1 MNKPKQKFYRVDE
14 YQPGPL
20 GVKTYFEPTRES
32 AFRHVEGMKVE
43 EDIFSNGGPGRSG
56 KITTIQPF
64 MSHTCDLH
72 GWENSDF
79 EDYDFCSYI

>member
-14 YQPGPL
+14 YYPGHEEP
-20 GVKTYFEPTRES
+20 KTYFEPTPEL
-32 AFRHVEGMKVE
+32 AFRHVQGMKV
-43 EDIFSNGGPGRSG
+43 EDIFSNDGSG
-56 KITTIQPF
+56 HNGKRTAIQPF

-79 EDYDFCSYI
+79 QYYDFCTYI